1 MNYTPHAARHT
12 FNSLLADLEIYQSTR
27 SKLMGHSEG
36 NVTETV
42 YTHLD
47 MKVLLNA
54 VNQLERILDENW
66 TPNNDSVTV

>member
-1 MNYTPHAARHT
+1 
-12 FNSLLADLEIYQSTR
+12 
-27 SKLMGHSEG
+27 MGHSEG